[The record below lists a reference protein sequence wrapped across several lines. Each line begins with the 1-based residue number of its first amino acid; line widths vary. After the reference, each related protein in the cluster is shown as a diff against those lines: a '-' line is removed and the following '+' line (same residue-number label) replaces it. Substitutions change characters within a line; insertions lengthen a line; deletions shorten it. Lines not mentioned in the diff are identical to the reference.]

1 MYKVH
6 GILIF
11 IVLAC
16 NVIIQLN
23 PIFAPSHPEFA
34 KNTLVFY
41 GKGQVEQGHA
51 PGQIVRILI
60 NGDKATVVHPG
71 INGIEIVRLR
81 IQPSDVCIQT
91 EATICFDGIVSETK
105 NVQAHK
111 KGDKIGITLDLK
123 NKKSMLSF
131 TSGIVSEDSA
141 TINLSKSIIHLNAPN
156 SVTLMQ
162 EGGFAG
168 IQKEFILDAQMWELA
183 EDSTITKLDPDSIH
197 EITKHIK
204 KLKFS
209 DVDDLSYP
217 PIPGSADYFVYS
229 LIISQSVVQK
239 TITWTDTSE
248 NVPNELVTLK
258 DAITGASESSG
269 PADTIQVKIAKD
281 FVMSSPTF
289 LFDGMPET
297 LEVRDA
303 VVLESFP
310 EQYVITIEFTSRH
323 GGYGE
328 RTDQIV
334 TEALTPHKIVVTVV
348 ENEVVSAII
357 DDKWDE
363 LNQEMM
369 ES

>member
-1 MYKVH
+1 MYKIH
-6 GILIF
+6 SILIF

-16 NVIIQLN
+16 GVIVQLN
-23 PIFAPSHPEFA
+23 PIFAPSNSEFA

-41 GKGQVEQGHA
+41 GKGQVEQGSA
-51 PGQIVRILI
+51 TGQIVRILI
-60 NGDKATVVHPG
+60 NGDKATIVHHG
-71 INGIEIVRLR
+71 MNGIEIVRLAIR
-81 IQPSDVCIQT
+81 PSDVCIQT
-91 EATICFDGIVSETK
+91 GTTTCFDGVVSETK

-111 KGDKIGITLDLK
+111 AGDKIGITLDLK
-123 NKKSMLSF
+123 NKNGVLSF
-131 TSGIVSEDSA
+131 ASGIVSGSSA

-183 EDSTITKLDPDSIH
+183 EDGAITKLDPDSIH
-197 EITKHIK
+197 EITRHIK
-204 KLKFS
+204 KLMFS

-217 PIPGSADYFVYS
+217 PIPGSADYFAYS
-229 LIISQSVVQK
+229 LIISQGVVQK

-248 NVPNELVTLK
+248 NVPNEFITLK
-258 DAITGASESSG
+258 DIITSASKGSR
-269 PADTIQVKIAKD
+269 PADTIQVKLAKD
-281 FVMSSPTF
+281 FVTSSPTF

-297 LEVRDA
+297 LEVQDA
-303 VVLESFP
+303 VILESFP
-310 EQYVITIEFTSRH
+310 EQYIITIEFTSRH
-323 GGYGE
+323 GGYGD

-357 DDKWDE
+357 DNKWDE